1 RCYAYEMDQP
11 MLNFYSVLSA
21 RYAVAKGDYEGL
33 PIEVYHDPRHAY
45 NVERMI
51 EAVRKSLAYYEE
63 AFAPYQFDQVRILEF
78 PRYASFA
85 QSFANTIPFS
95 ESIGFIAD
103 LTREDTIDYVFYVT
117 AHEVAHQWWGHQVA
131 GADPRGGPVPVES
144 LAQYAPLMVMEREY
158 GRQRMR
164 QFRKDGRVREL
175 SGRGGERL
183 EELPLYRSENQA
195 YIHDHKGSLVF

>member
-21 RYAVAKGDYEGL
+21 RYTVARGEYEDV
-33 PIEVYHDPRHAY
+33 PIEVYYDPKHHY
-45 NVERMI
+45 NVQRMI
-51 EAVRKSLAYYEE
+51 EATRKSLAYYEQ

-103 LTREDTIDYVFYVT
+103 LTRDDAIDYVFYVT

-131 GADPRGGPVPVES
+131 GANSQGGTVLVES
-144 LAQYAPLMVMEREY
+144 LPQCSALMVMQQEY
-158 GRQRMR
+158 GRA
-164 QFRKDGRVREL
+164 RVGEVLKSGLARYL
-175 SGRGGERL
+175 AGRGTERL
-183 EELPLYRSENQA
+183 EELPLYRAENQA
-195 YIHDHKGSLVF
+195 YIRYN